1 LPIVNTVGNFFSL
14 MALAGGAS
22 PATSNGFL
30 LGTIQFFMYLFS
42 YSQLNI

>member
-1 LPIVNTVGNFFSL
+1 LATFLSL
-14 MALAGGAS
+14 TALAGGAS

-30 LGTIQFFMYLFS
+30 LGTIQFVFIYLFS